1 MFYILKMEYYSAT
14 KNEVLIHAEIE
25 MNLENIMQSKINQT
39 QKDKYCDSTYIK
51 YLEQTTLY
59 RGRN

>member
-1 MFYILKMEYYSAT
+1 MEYYSAT
-14 KNEVLIHAEIE
+14 KNEVLIHAEID
-25 MNLENIMQSKINQT
+25 MNLENSMQSKINQT
-39 QKDKYCDSTYIK
+39 HKNQYCDSTYIK